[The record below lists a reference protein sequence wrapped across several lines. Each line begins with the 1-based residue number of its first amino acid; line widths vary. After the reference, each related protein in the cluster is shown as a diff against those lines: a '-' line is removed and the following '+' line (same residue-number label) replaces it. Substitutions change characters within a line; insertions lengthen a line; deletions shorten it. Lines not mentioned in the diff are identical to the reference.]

1 MNLHILKRAA
11 PPRHSE
17 AKPPATGGNEGTP
30 PKPPAA
36 AVERSVLVHHGIH
49 SGHFPVA
56 GLRVRDARATLTP
69 LLNIDPQA
77 VAVIN
82 GRIVSEDQ
90 IIAEDVALLS
100 FVKPSAVKG

>member
-1 MNLHILKRAA
+1 MAFLRTRPCA
-11 PPRHSE
+11 PDPQPQ
-17 AKPPATGGNEGTP
+17 AQPVPLGDADTVVDPAP
-30 PKPPAA
+30 V
-36 AVERSVLVHHGIH
+36 VERSVLVQNGIH

-56 GLRVRDARATLTP
+56 GLRVRDARQTLTQ

-82 GRIVSEDQ
+82 GRIVGEDEV
-90 IIAEDVALLS
+90 IGTDVSLLS

>member
-1 MNLHILKRAA
+1 MNLNILKRATQRPHA
-11 PPRHSE
+11 RANPPPAGASE
-17 AKPPATGGNEGTP
+17 ATP
-30 PKPPAA
+30 PSPPPAA
-36 AVERSVLVHHGIH
+36 GERSVLVHHGIH

-56 GLRVRDARATLTP
+56 GLRVRDARATLTH

-82 GRIVSEDQ
+82 GRIVREEEV
-90 IIAEDVALLS
+90 IGPDVGLLS

>member
-1 MNLHILKRAA
+1 MAFLRTRPCA
-11 PPRHSE
+11 PAPQSQ
-17 AKPPATGGNEGTP
+17 AQPVPPGDADTVVD
-30 PKPPAA
+30 PAPV
-36 AVERSVLVHHGIH
+36 VERSVLVQHGIH

-56 GLRVRDARATLTP
+56 GLRVRDARQTLTQ

-82 GRIVSEDQ
+82 GRIVGEDEV
-90 IIAEDVALLS
+90 IGADVSLLS